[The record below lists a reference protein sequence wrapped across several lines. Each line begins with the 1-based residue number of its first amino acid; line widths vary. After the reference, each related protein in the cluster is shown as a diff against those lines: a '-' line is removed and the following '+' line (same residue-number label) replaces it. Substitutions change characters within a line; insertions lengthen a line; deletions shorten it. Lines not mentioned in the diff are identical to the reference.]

1 MRRPSESENKERE
14 VRPSDLKPRVAL
26 VQDTV
31 RKIEAEVAAG
41 TIPVEGMEDFKRA
54 IDEARMRIWAV
65 LTAANDADPA
75 AFLERFRIRR
85 AIEICRAV
93 QRDMADDALG
103 VTHPEV
109 SELADVVKDLGLTLE
124 RTRRR

>member
-1 MRRPSESENKERE
+1 MRRPSERESKERE
-14 VRPSDLKPRVAL
+14 VKPSELKPRVAM

-31 RKIEAEVAAG
+31 RKIEEEVAAG

-75 AFLERFRIRR
+75 GFLERFRIRR

-93 QRDMADDALG
+93 QRDLTEDSMS
-103 VTHPEV
+103 THHPELD
-109 SELADVVKDLGLTLE
+109 ELADVVRELGVALV
-124 RTRRR
+124 RTR